1 MDEYAYIDECSDV
14 TGVCRMNRKRV
25 NMWLAYGGV
34 KELDSSVQV
43 YIQEI
48 YTR

>member
-1 MDEYAYIDECSDV
+1 MDEYAYIDACSDV
-14 TGVCRMNRKRV
+14 TGVCGMNRKRV
-25 NMWLAYGGV
+25 SMWLAYGGI
-34 KELDSSVQV
+34 KELDSSVEV